1 MTENARLSM
10 NWNWVGRY
18 VAVIVVALVLAAAIG
33 EMPLFGKTFLVS
45 GKLNAAQMVRFLG
58 YGTALVVFWI
68 FGQRLTMVLRQQQGS
83 RWVAAYNLILPV
95 VTLIVVSALY
105 SVILLVMKPLMD
117 IALQRIY
124 NWMFVLA
131 IIACA
136 IWLIMALLGQSDAL
150 TEALIGASRRTA
162 LSGRTV
168 VCASCGAS
176 NDAGSTHCG
185 KCGKELA
192 GDSA

>member
-1 MTENARLSM
+1 MTESARLSM

-45 GKLNAAQMVRFLG
+45 GKLNAAQVVRFLG
-58 YGTALVVFWI
+58 YGTALIVFWI

-83 RWVAAYNLILPV
+83 RWAAAYNLILPI

-117 IALQRIY
+117 VTLQRIY
-124 NWMFVLA
+124 DWTFILA

-150 TEALIGASRRTA
+150 TEALIGASRKTA
-162 LSGRTV
+162 LSGRAV
-168 VCASCGAS
+168 ACASCGAS
-176 NDAGSTHCG
+176 NDAGATHCG

-192 GDSA
+192 GESA

>member
-1 MTENARLSM
+1 MAESARLNM

-18 VAVIVVALVLAAAIG
+18 AAVIVVALVLAAAIG

-45 GKLNAAQMVRFLG
+45 GKLNAAQVVRFLG
-58 YGTALVVFWI
+58 YGTALIVFWI

-83 RWVAAYNLILPV
+83 RWAAAYNLILPI

-117 IALQRIY
+117 VTLQRIY
-124 NWMFVLA
+124 DWTFILA

-150 TEALIGASRRTA
+150 TEALIGASRKTA
-162 LSGRTV
+162 LSGRAV
-168 VCASCGAS
+168 ACASCGAS
-176 NDAGSTHCG
+176 NDAGATHCG

-192 GDSA
+192 GESA